1 MILSLGTIWNA
12 FFRIGNNRRDNTRKV
27 SNLKSINYI
36 KYRILLKVGKESR
49 KVYIKKCFEGK

>member
-1 MILSLGTIWNA
+1 MDDDIESWKRFGTLSFELEI
-12 FFRIGNNRRDNTRKV
+12 IGEII
-27 SNLKSINYI
+27 KSINYT

>member
-1 MILSLGTIWNA
+1 MILSLGTLSFELEI
-12 FFRIGNNRRDNTRKV
+12 IGEIIREKLC
-27 SNLKSINYI
+27 NLKSINYI